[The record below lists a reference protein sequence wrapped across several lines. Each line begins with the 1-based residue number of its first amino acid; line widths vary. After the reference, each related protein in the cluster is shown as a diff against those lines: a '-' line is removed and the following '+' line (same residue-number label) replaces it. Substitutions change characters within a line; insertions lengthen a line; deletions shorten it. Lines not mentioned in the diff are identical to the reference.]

1 MKDRKKAEFISE
13 VVEEIEGLDSDKEA
27 GVPKL
32 TNREME
38 IVRMCCEGLS
48 SKEIEAQMELSVRTV
63 DTHKANIFRKL
74 KIKSTVE
81 LVKYVAETGLL
92 G

>member
-1 MKDRKKAEFISE
+1 
-13 VVEEIEGLDSDKEA
+13 
-27 GVPKL
+27 
-32 TNREME
+32 
-38 IVRMCCEGLS
+38 MCCEGLS
-48 SKEIEAQMELSVRTV
+48 SKEIAAQMELSVRTV

-81 LVKYVAETGLL
+81 LVKYVAETGML